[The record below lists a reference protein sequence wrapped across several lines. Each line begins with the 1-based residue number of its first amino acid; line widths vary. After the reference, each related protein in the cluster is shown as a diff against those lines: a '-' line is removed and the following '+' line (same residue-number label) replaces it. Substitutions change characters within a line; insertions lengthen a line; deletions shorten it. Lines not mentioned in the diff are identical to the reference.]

1 MSNAALVVQKSN
13 SDHKIWQKILESQGL
28 IGITES
34 PQADFREVI
43 RRGSLSDH
51 SFPQLMILE
60 MCIDHLNPYEFC
72 RWVQE
77 NYPSLKIILTN
88 QERKTV
94 SDIERRWATSQG
106 AYELIPGFDYNNLP
120 SSLSNTIKL
129 VLKALGKWD
138 DQEKFLVPVVEDLM
152 KELFPSQAEE
162 TTIQESSSPHSDA
175 EEKALVAANHDE
187 SSGSRKPRGYKL
199 KPKVKRFRGLPY

>member
-1 MSNAALVVQKSN
+1 MSNAVLVVQKNN
-13 SDHKIWQKILESQGL
+13 SDHKIWEKMLESQNL
-28 IGITES
+28 VAITES
-34 PQADFREVI
+34 PQANLRDLIMRNQVS
-43 RRGSLSDH
+43 GQ
-51 SFPQLMILE
+51 SFPKLMILDMSIE
-60 MCIDHLNPYEFC
+60 HLNPYEFC

-88 QERKTV
+88 QERKTI

-120 SSLSNTIKL
+120 SSLSERIKL

-138 DQEKFLVPVVEDLM
+138 NQEKFLVPVVEDLM
-152 KELFPSQAEE
+152 KHLFPQQYEESADQETSPSQSE
-162 TTIQESSSPHSDA
+162 A
-175 EEKALVAANHDE
+175 EEKQLVTANQ
-187 SSGSRKPRGYKL
+187 SNGSKSRGYKL

>member
-1 MSNAALVVQKSN
+1 MSNAVVVVQKSN
-13 SDHKIWQKILESQGL
+13 FDYKIWQKILESQGL
-28 IGITES
+28 IGIAES
-34 PQADFREVI
+34 PEADFREVI
-43 RRGSLSDH
+43 RCSSRSDYT
-51 SFPQLMILE
+51 FPQLMILE

-88 QERKTV
+88 QERKTI
-94 SDIERRWATSQG
+94 SDIERRWAKNQG

-120 SSLSNTIKL
+120 SNLSDNIKL

-138 DQEKFLVPVVEDLM
+138 EQEKFLVPVVEYLM
-152 KELFPSQAEE
+152 KELFPAQAEE
-162 TTIQESSSPHSDA
+162 TPIQEASSPPDEA
-175 EEKALVAANHDE
+175 EETQLVAVNHDK
-187 SSGSRKPRGYKL
+187 SNGNKPRGYKL